1 MELREGESE
10 SAIDRRMIA
19 AMKWVL
25 LTFVFITK
33 DKTKWGKVKSST
45 HIRCR
50 WQNIDKITWGYWA
63 SKESHYT
70 QMSNCPLEMKFE
82 ITFFSMQISILL
94 SILNL

>member
-50 WQNIDKITWGYWA
+50 WQNIEKLPGDIGQARKATTP
-63 SKESHYT
+63 KCRTVH
-70 QMSNCPLEMKFE
+70 
-82 ITFFSMQISILL
+82 
-94 SILNL
+94 